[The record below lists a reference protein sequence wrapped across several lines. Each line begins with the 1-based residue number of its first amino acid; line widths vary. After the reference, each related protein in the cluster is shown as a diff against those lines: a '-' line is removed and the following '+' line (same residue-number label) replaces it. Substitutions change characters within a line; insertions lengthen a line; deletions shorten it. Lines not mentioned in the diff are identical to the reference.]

1 MVYFEEKNQPVFE
14 GVVVLATVVASMIVE
29 EGDHW
34 IQVGYSHLAV
44 LWAMVGD

>member
-1 MVYFEEKNQPVFE
+1 
-14 GVVVLATVVASMIVE
+14 VVVLATVVASMIVE

-44 LWAMVGD
+44 LWAMVGDSGVLASHGLS